1 MQLYVRDCESSLVR
15 PYKELKAFKK
25 VYLQPGESK
34 DVTLTIGRD
43 ALSFFDDKAHEW
55 KAEPGDFEALI
66 GNASD
71 NLTQKVKFT
80 LK

>member
-1 MQLYVRDCESSLVR
+1 MR

-25 VYLQPGESK
+25 VSLVPGETRQVS
-34 DVTLTIGRD
+34 LTIGRD

-55 KAEPGDFEALI
+55 KTEPGDFEALI